1 MCREPAGELDQ
12 GRTSFAR
19 RAWSAAHQHFTA
31 AQETAPLDVED
42 LERLAAAAYLI
53 GRDEECTEIWA
64 RAHDESV
71 RSGKSLRAARSAFWL
86 AFTLLI
92 RGETARGSGWLARA
106 QKLIDEVG
114 GDCAERGYLLVPAG
128 LGHLEARDAAG
139 ALAVFVEAAEIGER
153 FHEPDL
159 LTLGTLG
166 RGQALLAMGE
176 SAPAVA
182 LLDEAIVA
190 VTAAEVSPIVAG
202 IVYCAA
208 IEACQDTFELRRAK
222 EWTAAL
228 SHWCDAQPDLVPYR
242 GQCLVHRAEVMQL
255 HGDWRDAA
263 DEAQRACERLS
274 GAPAVG
280 LAFYQQAELM
290 RLQGHLAE
298 AEEAYRLAS
307 RWGREPQPGL
317 ALLRLTQGRLDAAH
331 AAIRRVVDEAEGLA
345 ARSRVLGPYVDI
357 CLAAGDVAAARRG
370 ADELCEIAAVWD
382 VPFLHALAA
391 QTVSAVLLAEGDAR
405 AALPVLRTAWATW
418 QRLDAPYHA
427 ARVRVLIGLACRA
440 LGDHDSAEMEL
451 DAARLGFQ
459 SLGAATD
466 LAMVARLASAGPPA
480 CPGGLTAR
488 EVQVLGL
495 VATGRTNRE
504 ISVALVI
511 SEHTVA
517 RHLQNIFAKLGV
529 SSRTAASAFAFEHHL
544 A

>member
-1 MCREPAGELDQ
+1 MSPAGELDQ

-19 RAWSAAHQHFTA
+19 RAWSAAYQQLTA
-31 AQETAPLDVED
+31 AQKTAPLDVPD
-42 LERLAAAAYLI
+42 LERLAVAAYLI
-53 GRDEECTEIWA
+53 GRDDESTEIWA
-64 RAHDESV
+64 RAHGESV
-71 RSGKSLRAARSAFWL
+71 RGGTSLRAARSAFWL

-106 QKLIDEVG
+106 QKLVDDAG
-114 GDCAERGYLLVPAG
+114 GDCAERGYLLVPVG
-128 LGHLEARDAAG
+128 LGHLEARDPAA
-139 ALAVFVEAAEIGER
+139 ALAVFVEAAGIGER

-228 SHWCDAQPDLVPYR
+228 SHWCDAQPDLAPYR

-255 HGDWRDAA
+255 HGDWPDAA
-263 DEAQRACERLS
+263 DEARRACERLS
-274 GAPAVG
+274 GGPAVG
-280 LAFYQQAELM
+280 SAFYQQAEVM
-290 RLQGHLAE
+290 RLQGHLAA
-298 AEEAYRLAS
+298 AEDAYRLAS

-331 AAIRRVVDEAEGLA
+331 AAIRRVVDEAEGNA

-370 ADELCEIAAVWD
+370 ADELCEIAAAWD

-405 AALPVLRTAWATW
+405 AALPVLRRAWATW

-451 DAARLGFQ
+451 DAARLGFR

-466 LAMVARLASAGPPA
+466 LATVEKLAHAGAPA
-480 CPGGLTAR
+480 GPGGLTAR

-517 RHLQNIFAKLGV
+517 RHLQNIFAKLRV
-529 SSRTAASAFAFEHHL
+529 SSRTAASAYAFEHHL

>member
-1 MCREPAGELDQ
+1 MSPAEELDR
-12 GRTSFAR
+12 GRAYFAR
-19 RAWSAAHQHFTA
+19 RAWSAAHRQLTA
-31 AQETAPLDVED
+31 AQERVPLDVED
-42 LERLAAAAYLI
+42 LERLAVAAYLI
-53 GRDEECTEIWA
+53 GRDDESTEIWA
-64 RAHDESV
+64 RAHGESV
-71 RSGKSLRAARSAFWL
+71 RQGTSLRAARSAFWM
-86 AFTLLI
+86 AFTLLM
-92 RGETARGSGWLARA
+92 RGETARGGGWLARA
-106 QKLIDEVG
+106 QKLVEEAG

-128 LGHLEARDAAG
+128 LERLEARDAAG
-139 ALAVFVEAAEIGER
+139 ALAAFVEATEIGER
-153 FHEPDL
+153 FDDPDL

-176 SAPAVA
+176 SVPAVA

-208 IEACQDTFELRRAK
+208 IEACQDTYELRRAK

-228 SHWCDAQPDLVPYR
+228 SNWCDAQPDLVPYR

-263 DEAQRACERLS
+263 DEAHRACERMS
-274 GAPAVG
+274 GGPAVG
-280 LAFYQQAELM
+280 AAFYQQAELL

-298 AEEAYRLAS
+298 AEDTYRLAS

-317 ALLRLTQGRLDAAH
+317 ALLRLAQGRLDAAH
-331 AAIRRVVDEAEGLA
+331 AAVRRVVDEAQGHA
-345 ARSRVLGPYVDI
+345 ARSRVLAPYVDI

-382 VPFLHALAA
+382 VPFLRALAA
-391 QTVSAVLLAEGDAR
+391 QTLSAVLLAEGDAR

-466 LAMVARLASAGPPA
+466 LAMVERLAHAGAPG
-480 CPGGLTAR
+480 PGGLTAR

-495 VATGRTNRE
+495 VATGLTNRE

-529 SSRTAASAFAFEHHL
+529 SSRTAATAFAFEHRL